1 MQTTDKH
8 ADVDFLL
15 AYTQPGPTKT
25 NMQRAKKS
33 AEMARPE
40 ENAKFPSCDAYFDTI
55 QSKKKLPLALQ
66 ESLTAAFAQIPV
78 ASFPDVPSGRVTE
91 IPGETSVLDAVRILS
106 EHNIRAAPVLN
117 PEPGA
122 PADWQGRYLGIIEYS
137 AIILWVLDNAD
148 LAAVA
153 LSAGS
158 ATAAGVGMGAVGA
171 VGVAALGVT
180 GPAAVAGLTAAA
192 VGAAVAGG
200 LTAEKGVAKD
210 GVTAADHL
218 GEDFYKVLLQQ
229 EPFKS
234 TTVRSIV
241 ESYPWSPFVP
251 VTLDSS
257 MLAVLLLLSKYRLRN
272 VPVIE
277 PDKPVIK
284 NFITQTGVVKGL
296 QQCKGRDWF
305 DYISALPLSDLGLPF
320 MSLDEVITVNSDDL
334 ILEAFKCMKDNKI
347 GGVPVVEGPRRKLVG
362 SVSIRDIRFLLLRP
376 DLFSDFRH
384 EATQPND
391 LFPCVLFSFL
401 SNMSLHVSNDT
412 FDPSRHLTVLDF
424 MKALGSTLPDSGDN
438 GLVKPP
444 LTCAP
449 DASMGS
455 VIDSIGSRITH
466 RIYVVDGDFEVVGVV
481 TLRDVISCFIHEPP
495 GFCDSYLASAM
506 EKLEDKGDAD
516 SSVENS

>member
-1 MQTTDKH
+1 MDQSK
-8 ADVDFLL
+8 
-15 AYTQPGPTKT
+15 
-25 NMQRAKKS
+25 
-33 AEMARPE
+33 
-40 ENAKFPSCDAYFDTI
+40 ENAEFPSCDAYFEAI
-55 QSKKKLPLALQ
+55 QSKKKLPLSLQ

-78 ASFPDVPSGRVTE
+78 SSFPEVPTGRVIE
-91 IPGETSVLDAVRILS
+91 IPGDTSVLEAVRILS

-122 PADWQGRYLGIIEYS
+122 LADWKGRYLGVIDYS
-137 AIILWVLDNAD
+137 AVILWVLENAE
-148 LAAVA
+148 LASVA

-171 VGVAALGVT
+171 VGVTALGAT

-200 LTAEKGVAKD
+200 LTAEMGVAKD
-210 GVTAADHL
+210 GLASADHL
-218 GEDFYKVLLQQ
+218 GEDFYKVLLEQ

-241 ESYPWSPFVP
+241 ESYHWSPFVP
-251 VTLDSS
+251 ITLDSS
-257 MLAVLLLLSKYRLRN
+257 MLTVLLLLSKYRLRN

-320 MSLDEVITVNSDDL
+320 MSIDEVITVKSDDL

-347 GGVPVVEGPRRKLVG
+347 GGVPVVEGPKRKLVG

-376 DLFSDFRH
+376 DLFSNFR
-384 EATQPND
+384 Q
-391 LFPCVLFSFL
+391 
-401 SNMSLHVSNDT
+401 
-412 FDPSRHLTVLDF
+412 LTVIEF
-424 MKALGSTLPDSGDN
+424 MKTLGSTLPDSGN
-438 GLVKPP
+438 NCLVQPP
-444 LTCAP
+444 PTCAP
-449 DASMGS
+449 DTSLGS
-455 VIDSIGSRITH
+455 VIDSIASRITH
-466 RIYVVDGDFEVVGVV
+466 RIYVVDGDLEVVGVV

-495 GFCDSYLASAM
+495 GYWDTYLASAIL
-506 EKLEDKGDAD
+506 EKHQGKGAR
-516 SSVENS
+516 SVEKARALCNVNVGITGRVHVVSLVGIMLSDCVNRVNSA

>member
-1 MQTTDKH
+1 
-8 ADVDFLL
+8 
-15 AYTQPGPTKT
+15 
-25 NMQRAKKS
+25 
-33 AEMARPE
+33 MARPE

-117 PEPGA
+117 PEPGV

-171 VGVAALGVT
+171 VGVAALGAT

-347 GGVPVVEGPRRKLVG
+347 GGVPVVEGG
-362 SVSIRDIRFLLLRP
+362 
-376 DLFSDFRH
+376 
-384 EATQPND
+384 
-391 LFPCVLFSFL
+391 
-401 SNMSLHVSNDT
+401 
-412 FDPSRHLTVLDF
+412 
-424 MKALGSTLPDSGDN
+424 N

>member
-1 MQTTDKH
+1 MD
-8 ADVDFLL
+8 
-15 AYTQPGPTKT
+15 
-25 NMQRAKKS
+25 
-33 AEMARPE
+33 RPE
-40 ENAKFPSCDAYFDTI
+40 EISKFPSCDAYFDTI

-122 PADWQGRYLGIIEYS
+122 LADWQGRYLGIIEYS
-137 AIILWVLDNAD
+137 AIILWLLDNAD

-171 VGVAALGVT
+171 VGVAALGAT
-180 GPAAVAGLTAAA
+180 GPVAVAGLTAAA
-192 VGAAVAGG
+192 VEAAVAGG

-218 GEDFYKVLLQQ
+218 GEDFYKVLQQ

-234 TTVRSIV
+234 TTARSIV

-251 VTLDSS
+251 VMLDSS
-257 MLAVLLLLSKYRLRN
+257 MLTVLLLLSKYRLRN

-284 NFITQTGVVKGL
+284 NFITQSSVVKGL

-320 MSLDEVITVNSDDL
+320 MSFDEVIFYLTFL
-334 ILEAFKCMKDNKI
+334 PI
-347 GGVPVVEGPRRKLVG
+347 
-362 SVSIRDIRFLLLRP
+362 LLL
-376 DLFSDFRH
+376 
-384 EATQPND
+384 N
-391 LFPCVLFSFL
+391 
-401 SNMSLHVSNDT
+401 
-412 FDPSRHLTVLDF
+412 
-424 MKALGSTLPDSGDN
+424 
-438 GLVKPP
+438 
-444 LTCAP
+444 
-449 DASMGS
+449 
-455 VIDSIGSRITH
+455 
-466 RIYVVDGDFEVVGVV
+466 
-481 TLRDVISCFIHEPP
+481 
-495 GFCDSYLASAM
+495 
-506 EKLEDKGDAD
+506 
-516 SSVENS
+516 SSVCNLRANPGGYGH

>member
-1 MQTTDKH
+1 MDQS
-8 ADVDFLL
+8 
-15 AYTQPGPTKT
+15 
-25 NMQRAKKS
+25 N
-33 AEMARPE
+33 
-40 ENAKFPSCDAYFDTI
+40 ENAEFPSCDAYFEAI
-55 QSKKKLPLALQ
+55 QSKKKLPLSLQ

-78 ASFPDVPSGRVTE
+78 SSFPEVPTGRVIE
-91 IPGETSVLDAVRILS
+91 IPGDTSVLEAVRILS

-122 PADWQGRYLGIIEYS
+122 LADWKGRYLGVIDYS
-137 AIILWVLDNAD
+137 AVILWVLENAE
-148 LAAVA
+148 LASVA

-171 VGVAALGVT
+171 VGVAALGAA

-200 LTAEKGVAKD
+200 LTAEKGVAND
-210 GVTAADHL
+210 GLAAADHL
-218 GEDFYKVLLQQ
+218 GEDFYKILLEQ

-241 ESYPWSPFVP
+241 ESYHWSPFVP
-251 VTLDSS
+251 ITLDSS
-257 MLAVLLLLSKYRLRN
+257 MLTVLLLLSKYRLRN

-320 MSLDEVITVNSDDL
+320 MSIDEVITVKSDDL
-334 ILEAFKCMKDNKI
+334 ILEAFKCMKNNKI
-347 GGVPVVEGPRRKLVG
+347 GGVPVVEGPKRKLVG

-376 DLFSDFRH
+376 DLFSNFR
-384 EATQPND
+384 Q
-391 LFPCVLFSFL
+391 
-401 SNMSLHVSNDT
+401 
-412 FDPSRHLTVLDF
+412 LTVIEF
-424 MKALGSTLPDSGDN
+424 MKTLGSTLPDSEN
-438 GLVKPP
+438 CLVQPP
-444 LTCAP
+444 PTCAP
-449 DASMGS
+449 DTSLGS
-455 VIDSIGSRITH
+455 VIDSIASRITH
-466 RIYVVDGDFEVVGVV
+466 RIYVVDGDLEVVGVV

-495 GFCDSYLASAM
+495 GYCNIYLASANIG
-506 EKLEDKGDAD
+506 EASGQRSQISGE
-516 SSVENS
+516 S